1 MTAASASTAARAPD
15 QPPPTARRTANTPG
29 YGVYRSNRGS
39 VILQRPPFLGY
50 IAVVKFTAATTLAEL
65 ATDQWGLVTSR
76 QVKDAGVPTNTWQRL
91 AARGDLLERV
101 AHGVYR
107 FRVTAPTDHL
117 DLRAAWLQ
125 LAPAVWAWDR
135 TPEQGVVSH
144 RSAASLFGLG
154 HLPAVTHE
162 FTVSGRRQSRRPD
175 VRIHRRRLAPDEIT
189 KMIGLPVTRP
199 ARIASDLLAAHED
212 PESIG
217 QVVADAIRG
226 DYERPRAYVPQ
237 LAKHASRFG
246 LRRGDGV
253 QLLRWLLDLVGD
265 ARTPEWM
272 AEARTVAPVSSA
284 LVGTTR
290 DEGTR

>member
-1 MTAASASTAARAPD
+1 M
-15 QPPPTARRTANTPG
+15 
-29 YGVYRSNRGS
+29 
-39 VILQRPPFLGY
+39 GY
-50 IAVVKFTAATTLAEL
+50 IEEVRFTAATTLAEL
-65 ATDQWGLVTSR
+65 ATDQWGLITSR
-76 QVKDAGVPTNTWQRL
+76 QAKDAGVPVNTWQRL
-91 AARGDLLERV
+91 VARGDLLERV

-107 FRVTAPTDHL
+107 FRVTAATDHL

-162 FTVSGRRQSRRPD
+162 FTLCGRKQTRRAD

-189 KMIGLPVTRP
+189 KMIWLPVTRP
-199 ARIASDLLAAHED
+199 ARIASDLLGDHED

-217 QVVADAIRG
+217 HVVVDAIRS
-226 DYERPRAYVPQ
+226 DYEQPRAFVAQ
-237 LAKHASRFG
+237 LARHASRFG

-265 ARTPEWM
+265 PRTSQWM
-272 AEARTVAPVSSA
+272 TEARTVTSDAGA
-284 LVGTTR
+284 LVGATR
-290 DEGTR
+290 EEATR

>member
-1 MTAASASTAARAPD
+1 MT
-15 QPPPTARRTANTPG
+15 
-29 YGVYRSNRGS
+29 
-39 VILQRPPFLGY
+39 
-50 IAVVKFTAATTLAEL
+50 FTAATTLAEL

-91 AARGDLLERV
+91 AARGDVLERV

-107 FRVTAPTDHL
+107 FRVTAPADHL

-162 FTVSGRRQSRRPD
+162 FTVHGRKQSRRPD
-175 VRIHRRRLAPDEIT
+175 VRIHRRRLEPEEIT
-189 KMIGLPVTRP
+189 KSGGLPVARP
-199 ARIASDLLAAHED
+199 ARIASDLLGDMED
-212 PESIG
+212 PESVG
-217 QVVADAIRG
+217 QVVADAIRDG
-226 DYERPRAYVPQ
+226 YEQPRAFVPQ
-237 LAKHASRFG
+237 LARHASRFG

-253 QLLRWLLDLVGD
+253 QLLRWLLELVRD
-265 ARTPEWM
+265 PQTSTWM
-272 AEARTVAPVSSA
+272 AEARTATIA
-284 LVGTTR
+284 
-290 DEGTR
+290 DEARSTSLPQHSTAR